1 MKRLFLGS
9 LTRWYVANGG
19 VGDLHRESDPEVI
32 AGAVSAWRHWL
43 NKELPYPLDWDES
56 PTAPFDEATVGE
68 SDWQALCQAADN
80 AEQLVRPSLWLPGEH
95 DFLFE
100 TRDLRE
106 QMIWV
111 GSSTELAGVLASVPG
126 NPTLARLQTL
136 VRRSID
142 YRLPL
147 ASRFGL

>member
-1 MKRLFLGS
+1 MPRFALGT
-9 LTRWYVANGG
+9 LTRLYAVNGG
-19 VGDLHRESDPEVI
+19 VGDLHREADPEVI

-68 SDWQALCQAADN
+68 GDWQALCQAAGN
-80 AEQLVRPSLWLPGEH
+80 AEQLIRPSLWLPGEH

-106 QMIWV
+106 QVIWV
-111 GSSTELAGVLASVPG
+111 GSSTELARLLAEVRG
-126 NPTLARLQTL
+126 NLPLARLQTL
-136 VRRSID
+136 VRRSIE

-147 ASRFGL
+147 TATNGL